1 MIQCGVDDM
10 LILKDVYKGYTF
22 DLDKAVSPKETI
34 KRFKERVKKAGLD
47 ILDRTIRVDNGRLG
61 IPVYVS
67 ICGKDARE
75 IIGSRKQMGKGG
87 TPEQA
92 EASAIMELAER
103 FSLFSFLKRDFI
115 KKSYEEVK
123 EKAISYQDI
132 ARSVHD
138 RGEAERVCPVFSRLS
153 LRWSPAYD
161 LTDKEEILIPI
172 DWFFMI
178 NQYNGSSSGNC
189 NEEAILQGICEV
201 IERHVSDVVSSKRIN
216 VPSVDISDLRD
227 PLAKELVEKYKKA
240 GIRLYIN
247 DFSLD
252 TGIPTIS
259 VIAYDPTTFPKLSEI
274 VWTAGTTT
282 NPEKS
287 LIRAL
292 TEVAQLAGDF
302 NTGSCYD
309 PSGLPKPKSLE
320 EISYLIGSE
329 EKIHIQDLPDIS
341 DEDIKKEIENAIDV
355 LKKDGFRVITVDI
368 THPSLEI
375 PAFYNIIPGTHF
387 RQRAKAGMGM
397 FLSRIVVE
405 NYDPFSALKILKEIE
420 AILPSRYYIS
430 FYIGMIFMKLGNMDS
445 AIEYFKRAL
454 ELEPDQQD
462 IPTIYSYLAY
472 CLKEQEKYKEAIDV
486 LNKAEE
492 YDSERT
498 DIYNLKGFC
507 YFKLRDYKRAIS
519 CFEKV
524 IRIDPGSAIDYAN
537 IGVNYERLGE
547 KEKAIEYYTIALKLD
562 PGIDFARNNLSR
574 LMEEYVSN

>member
-1 MIQCGVDDM
+1 MM

-22 DLDKAVSPKETI
+22 DLDKAVPPKETI
-34 KRFKERVKKAGLD
+34 RRFKEKVKKVGLN
-47 ILDRTIRVDNGRLG
+47 ILERTVRIDNGRLG
-61 IPVYVS
+61 IPVYIS
-67 ICGKDARE
+67 ICGRDARE

-87 TPEQA
+87 TPDQA

-115 KKSYEEVK
+115 KKKYEEIK
-123 EKAISYQDI
+123 EKAILYEEI
-132 ARSVHD
+132 AKSVHD
-138 RGEAERVCPVFSRLS
+138 KVEAEKIYPIFSKIP

-161 LTDKEEILIPI
+161 LTNRKEILIPI

-201 IERHVSDVVSSKRIN
+201 VERHVSDIVSRSKIET
-216 VPSVDISDLRD
+216 PSIEISEIRD
-227 PLAKELVEKYKKA
+227 PLLKELIEKYRKA

-259 VIAYDPTTFPKLSEI
+259 VIAYDPLTFPKLSEI

-282 NPEKS
+282 SPEKS

-309 PSGLPKPKSLE
+309 PSGLPKPKSLKDVE
-320 EISYLIGSE
+320 YLINSK
-329 EKIHIQDLPDIS
+329 EKIHIHQLPDIS
-341 DEDIKKEIENAIDV
+341 DKNIKNEIENAISA
-355 LKKDGFRVITVDI
+355 LEKGGFNVIVVDI
-368 THPSLEI
+368 THPSLKI

-387 RQRAKAGMGM
+387 RQRAKKGMGM
-397 FLSRIVVE
+397 FLSRLIVE
-405 NYDPFSALKILKEIE
+405 NYDPSSAIKILEEIE
-420 AILPSRYYIS
+420 SILPSKYYIS
-430 FYIGMIFMKLGNMDS
+430 FYTGMIYMKLGDMDN
-445 AIEYFKRAL
+445 AIKYFERSL

-462 IPTIYSYLAY
+462 MPTIYSYLAY
-472 CLKEQEKYKEAIDV
+472 CLKEQEKYKEAID
-486 LNKAEE
+486 LLDKAEQ
-492 YDSERT
+492 YDAERT
-498 DIYNLKGFC
+498 DIHNLKGFC
-507 YFKLRDYKRAIS
+507 YFKLGDYKKAIS
-519 CFEKV
+519 CFERV
-524 IRIDPGSAIDYAN
+524 IQIDPGSAIDYAN

-547 KEKAIEYYTIALKLD
+547 REKAIEYYTISLELD
-562 PGIDFARNNLSR
+562 PSIDFARNNLLR
-574 LMEEYVSN
+574 LMKEHAPN